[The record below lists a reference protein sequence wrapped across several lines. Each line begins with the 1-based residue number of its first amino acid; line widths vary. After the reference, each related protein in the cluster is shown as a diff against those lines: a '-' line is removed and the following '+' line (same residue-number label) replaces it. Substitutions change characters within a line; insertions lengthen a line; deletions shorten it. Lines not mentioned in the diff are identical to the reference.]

1 MILLYESS
9 LKNSTIAYDN
19 GGDGGGGVGSEGI
32 GGGATASSR
41 KINSTEFNLFITLIG
56 SDMQKFE
63 N

>member
-1 MILLYESS
+1 MIVLYESS
-9 LKNSTIAYDN
+9 LKNSTIGYDN
-19 GGDGGGGVGSEGI
+19 GGDDGGGGGTEGI
-32 GGGATASSR
+32 SGSATASSR

>member
-9 LKNSTIAYDN
+9 LKNSTIGYDN

-32 GGGATASSR
+32 GGGATANSR
-41 KINSTEFNLFITLIG
+41 KINNTEFNLFITLIG